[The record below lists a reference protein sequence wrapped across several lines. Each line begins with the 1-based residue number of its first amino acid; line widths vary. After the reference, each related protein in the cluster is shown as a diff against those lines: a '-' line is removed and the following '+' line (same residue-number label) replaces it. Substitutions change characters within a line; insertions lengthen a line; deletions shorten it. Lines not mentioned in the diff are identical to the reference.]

1 MTAAPFMVGP
11 FTMMRRLF
19 DDLEQLAGIG
29 ERAEP
34 SERARASLFVP
45 QVDVSQQNDTVLVQV
60 DLPGMAPNDV
70 RLRIEDGALIIEG
83 ERKSE
88 REIEAGGVVR
98 AERYHGRFQRL
109 VPLPEG
115 ADPDSAEARFENGVL
130 EISVK
135 TPPREKARQIE
146 IKTGATESDT
156 TKH

>member
-1 MTAAPFMVGP
+1 MLGP
-11 FTMMRRLF
+11 FGLMRRLF
-19 DDLEQLAGIG
+19 DDIEQLVGVG
-29 ERAEP
+29 ERLEP
-34 SERARASLFVP
+34 SERAATSLFVP
-45 QVDVSQQNDTVLVQV
+45 QVDVSQQKDKVLVQV
-60 DLPGMAPNDV
+60 DLPGMAPSDV
-70 RLRIEDGALIIEG
+70 SLRIEDGALIIEG

-98 AERYHGRFQRL
+98 AERYYGRFQRV

-146 IKTGATESDT
+146 IKTGAPESDT